1 MAAAAARSDT
11 PTGCADRSRL
21 RILGGYAAE
30 RETTLLPALGAF
42 GAGPLG
48 RGCAYRRS
56 LFRCPAMTPEEALAR
71 IEHAAGASGLQPV
84 RVTLGSGRP
93 ALAGRTSE
101 FRWRWI
107 ATRLHTFLVAAPF
120 PPETGPAELDGF
132 IAEATRYAK
141 DSKGGLPRGL
151 QTGVAAL
158 VVAVTSGPSPGA
170 VEWASAVHGRHFA
183 AVPWPILVDT
193 ASETVTQPQKMKLG
207 GIYKA
212 YLQEMARKVVVA
224 PVTG

>member
-1 MAAAAARSDT
+1 
-11 PTGCADRSRL
+11 
-21 RILGGYAAE
+21 
-30 RETTLLPALGAF
+30 
-42 GAGPLG
+42 
-48 RGCAYRRS
+48 
-56 LFRCPAMTPEEALAR
+56 MTAEEALAR
-71 IEHAAGASGLQPV
+71 IEHAAGAAGLQPV
-84 RVTLGSGRP
+84 RVMLGSGRP

-158 VVAVTSGPSPGA
+158 VVAVTSGASPGA
-170 VEWASAVHGRHFA
+170 VECASEVHGRQFA
-183 AVPWPILVDT
+183 ANPWPVLVDT
-193 ASETVTQPQKMKLG
+193 ASGTVTQPQKMSWAASTRPTCRRWCGMWWSPRSRGDGRDVGPRAG
-207 GIYKA
+207 GGCGDDQSHRA
-212 YLQEMARKVVVA
+212 GVVDPAEDPGHAGGGVGIEVSVGGFPNA
-224 PVTG
+224 MS